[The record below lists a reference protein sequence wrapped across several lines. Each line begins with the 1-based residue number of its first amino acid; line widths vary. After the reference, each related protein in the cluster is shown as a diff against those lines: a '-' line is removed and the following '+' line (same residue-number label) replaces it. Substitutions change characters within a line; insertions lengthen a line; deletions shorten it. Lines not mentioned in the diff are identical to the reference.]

1 MKMRLNKEN
10 EVTEK
15 NKKSESKIGSRLPYL
30 ITIAIMLAVITVLFV
45 QNTSKEFEGREK
57 LGVIQQSLVGSEM
70 RKAVDKVAHSPAYFF
85 VNRTDE
91 LKDACIRNS
100 KGEMIMENAGDTGYT
115 VYLGNEEHTAIQFDE
130 KVTVGTDV
138 DLFTQTELALKLL
151 KSGKASIYKY
161 TSDEEVSGYK
171 QYHVVVSGLDN
182 IESMYAQ
189 ITPEFGE
196 YMREVYSQFAN
207 QFTTMGSMTEEDTDE
222 STEEDTVSAN
232 EVTEPK
238 DIELDIYVAYSNE
251 DGRFTMVQS
260 MESDG
265 MSVTNYMMD
274 GYITVSDWAL
284 DSWWYDN
291 ELTDAEAMAKQLTAE
306 YSKLTEL
313 LSKDLGVDAVQSGNT
328 VQSGDT
334 TSDNKVEEEIEE

>member
-1 MKMRLNKEN
+1 MKMRLNKEK

-15 NKKSESKIGSRLPYL
+15 NKKIESKRSSRLPYL
-30 ITIAIMLAVITVLFV
+30 ITIAVMLAVIAMMLV

-57 LGVIQQSLVGSEM
+57 LGAIQQSFVGSEM
-70 RKAVDKVAHSPAYFF
+70 MKAVDKVAHSPAYFF

-115 VYLGNEEHTAIQFDE
+115 VYLGNDEHTAIQFDE

-196 YMREVYSQFAN
+196 YMREVYSQFTN
-207 QFTTMGSMTEEDTDE
+207 QFATMGSMTEEDADEGTSE
-222 STEEDTVSAN
+222 STVSDN

-238 DIELDIYVAYSNE
+238 DIELDIYLAYSNE

-274 GYITVSDWAL
+274 GYLTVSDWAL
-284 DSWWYDN
+284 DNWWYDN
-291 ELTDAEAMAKQLTAE
+291 ELTDAEAMAKQLTTE

-313 LSKDLGVDAVQSGNT
+313 LSKDLGVDAIQSGNT
-328 VQSGDT
+328 
-334 TSDNKVEEEIEE
+334 TSNNEVEEEIEE

>member
-1 MKMRLNKEN
+1 MKMRLNKEK

-15 NKKSESKIGSRLPYL
+15 NKKIESKRSSRLPYL
-30 ITIAIMLAVITVLFV
+30 ITIAVMLAVIAMMLV

-57 LGVIQQSLVGSEM
+57 LGAIQQSFVGSEM
-70 RKAVDKVAHSPAYFF
+70 MKAVDKVAHSPAYFF

-115 VYLGNEEHTAIQFDE
+115 VYLGNDEHTAIQFDE

-196 YMREVYSQFAN
+196 YMREVYSQFTN
-207 QFTTMGSMTEEDTDE
+207 QFATMGSMTEEDADE
-222 STEEDTVSAN
+222 GTSESTVSAN

-238 DIELDIYVAYSNE
+238 DIELDIYLAYSNE

-274 GYITVSDWAL
+274 GYLTVSDWAL
-284 DSWWYDN
+284 DNWWYDN
-291 ELTDAEAMAKQLTAE
+291 ELTDAEAMAKQLTTE

-313 LSKDLGVDAVQSGNT
+313 LSKDLGVDAIQSGNT
-328 VQSGDT
+328 
-334 TSDNKVEEEIEE
+334 TSNNEVEEEIEE

>member
-1 MKMRLNKEN
+1 MKMRLNKEK

-15 NKKSESKIGSRLPYL
+15 NKKIESKRSSRLPYL
-30 ITIAIMLAVITVLFV
+30 ITIAVMLAVIAMMLV

-57 LGVIQQSLVGSEM
+57 LGAIQQSFVGSEM
-70 RKAVDKVAHSPAYFF
+70 MKAVDKVAHSPAYFF

-115 VYLGNEEHTAIQFDE
+115 VYLGNDEHTAIQFDE

-196 YMREVYSQFAN
+196 YMREVYSQFTN
-207 QFTTMGSMTEEDTDE
+207 QFATMGSMTEEDADE
-222 STEEDTVSAN
+222 GTSESTVSAN
-232 EVTEPK
+232 EETEPK
-238 DIELDIYVAYSNE
+238 DIELDIYLAYSNE

-274 GYITVSDWAL
+274 GYLTVSDWAL
-284 DSWWYDN
+284 DNWWYDN
-291 ELTDAEAMAKQLTAE
+291 ELTDAEAMAKQLTTE

-313 LSKDLGVDAVQSGNT
+313 LSKDLGVDAIQSGNT
-328 VQSGDT
+328 
-334 TSDNKVEEEIEE
+334 TSNNEVEEEIEE

>member
-15 NKKSESKIGSRLPYL
+15 NKKSESKRSSRLPYL
-30 ITIAIMLAVITVLFV
+30 ITIAVMLAVIAMMLV

-57 LGVIQQSLVGSEM
+57 LGAIQQSFVGSEM
-70 RKAVDKVAHSPAYFF
+70 MKAVDKVAHSPAYFF

-189 ITPEFGE
+189 VTPEFGE
-196 YMREVYSQFAN
+196 YMREVYSQFTN
-207 QFTTMGSMTEEDTDE
+207 QFATMGSMTEEDADE
-222 STEEDTVSAN
+222 GTSESTVSAN

-238 DIELDIYVAYSNE
+238 DIELDIYLAYSNE

-260 MESDG
+260 MASDG

-274 GYITVSDWAL
+274 GYLKVSDWAL
-284 DSWWYDN
+284 DNWWYDN
-291 ELTDAEAMAKQLTAE
+291 ELTDAEAMAKQLTTE

-313 LSKDLGVDAVQSGNT
+313 LSKDLGVGAIQSGNT
-328 VQSGDT
+328 
-334 TSDNKVEEEIEE
+334 TSNNEVEEEIEE